1 MGDNLKKILFLTF
14 FLVLYLNTFGEIK
27 YKVSGKVLRE
37 GIGFKGIDVNCF
49 PIFDSDNYNLVDST
63 DQKCITDKNGRFV
76 FYLKPGKYNSI
87 CGSSNPPPVEL
98 ESLEDYK
105 EIVVVDKNIKN
116 IIFELYTPLE
126 IIKANL
132 NILGQIPD
140 TTPTVNYRWG
150 KVPIQS
156 MEDCKLAAEE
166 EFVDFK
172 DESEVLIG
180 AKIGPPVIY
189 YDLKNN
195 PGCYEFPIIN
205 FGVEVGSISVDAMRL
220 EPVVNGYGYLEMTL
234 DELSTN
240 AKTMKGQ
247 KATAE
252 KFVPDAIERAA
263 EKNGCNKEDIILLKL
278 LCLTAIKGGNL
289 YALLKIIPKDKI
301 IVVNLSSLDIITDS
315 YTLEEIQEYTED
327 GITAWYIKE
336 YINEYKR
343 ARNIPLMH

>member
-1 MGDNLKKILFLTF
+1 MGDKLKKTLFLTF
-14 FLVLYLNTFGEIK
+14 LLVLYLNTFGEIK

-37 GIGFKGIDVNCF
+37 GIGVKGVDVICF
-49 PIFDSDNYNLVDST
+49 PIFESDNYNLADSK
-63 DQKCITDKNGRFV
+63 DQKCIADKNGRFV
-76 FYLKPGKYNSI
+76 FYLKPGKYNLI
-87 CGSSNPPPVEL
+87 CGSSNPPPGEL

-116 IIFELYTPLE
+116 IIFRLYTLTE
-126 IIKANL
+126 IITANL
-132 NILGQIPD
+132 NILEQIPD

-156 MEDCKLAAEE
+156 MEDCRLAAEE

-172 DESEVLIG
+172 DESEVLSG

-189 YDLKNN
+189 YDLKDN

-205 FGVEVGSISVDAMRL
+205 FGVEVGSIDVDAMRL

-234 DELSTN
+234 DELKTK
-240 AKTMKGQ
+240 AKEMKGQ

-252 KFVPDAIERAA
+252 QFILEAIERAA

-278 LCLTAIKGGNL
+278 LCLTDIKFGNL
-289 YALLKIIPKDKI
+289 FAMLKIIPTNKI
-301 IVVNLSSLDIITDS
+301 IVIHLPSLDIITDS

-327 GITAWYIKE
+327 GVTLRYIKE
-336 YINEYKR
+336 YINEHK
-343 ARNIPLMH
+343 I